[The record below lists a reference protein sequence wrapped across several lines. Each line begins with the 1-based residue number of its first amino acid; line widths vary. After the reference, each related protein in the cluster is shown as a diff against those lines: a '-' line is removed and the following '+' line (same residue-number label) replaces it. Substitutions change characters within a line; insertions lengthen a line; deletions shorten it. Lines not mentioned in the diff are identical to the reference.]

1 MAEEVGIVMSLY
13 DRVSPTLKAIA
24 GNSAVFDKNLDDL
37 EASLKAYDKAQDAMV
52 KKSADLKKALAE
64 ADQQVKT
71 AQKSYRKLND
81 EASKRDLDKA
91 IDRQAELRRE
101 LSETEI
107 NLKANSKAYEDL
119 YDKARKAAKGIGETS
134 LKATSKAYEDLSI
147 KAKDAAD
154 GIADASDAISRME
167 NRAGRSGGAGGGL
180 IDSLGKAGAWSMAG
194 DVLSQW
200 ADVWIGSATSGE
212 TGTLLSGA
220 LSGIGSGAAIG
231 SMIAPGIGTA
241 VGAVAGGLVGLAS
254 GAAQNFE
261 NEDEAFKSY
270 VQTAAEGQMEARETS
285 IASGSDTAAQRELDA
300 IAFNTLISGGS
311 GKQFLA
317 DLREMAAV
325 TPFEYEDLTTMSRN
339 LAIGFGDDP
348 DRILSLMKGIGNAGA
363 TVNASE
369 SDMNWLAT
377 SLSRMQST
385 DLAQL
390 AEINMF
396 QDRGIDVI
404 GMLADAYGKNEGE
417 IRSMITG
424 GEIGGRDAVDI
435 IQQGLD
441 QYAGAMDEMA
451 RTFSGLTSTLADTTA
466 EMDNAAGEG
475 YNEVRSRGLQEEID
489 AYSGLLGDAVAD
501 INRIAGENAAYLEN
515 LSEQYTREALS
526 AVLLG
531 ENTTLFDPEQK
542 RALQGMRAEF
552 LEASAAYENGS
563 REAGIKMETLR
574 SQAEALA
581 EAAYD
586 SSSAALAQQ
595 EAELD
600 LISAIR
606 ENTVAL
612 DGWRVRYETD
622 QEYTKG
628 LAAAMWAN
636 AGNEEVSSQQTEEPL
651 RSVPDVTFPRLE
663 LQYTVDPAG
672 SLNISGIKP
681 VQSLTSKPSHAYGLD
696 RVPYDN
702 YTALLHQGERVLTAS
717 QAREMDRGGLA
728 KGTINVNISG
738 SWSVRSPED
747 VDEIAETIVRKIELA
762 AKAGV
767 NR

>member
-1 MAEEVGIVMSLY
+1 MANTRTDAS
-13 DRVSPTLKAIA
+13 IA
-24 GNSAVFDKNLDDL
+24 L
-37 EASLKAYDKAQDAMV
+37 SLKDNL
-52 KKSADLKKALAE
+52 SASIVGMKNSLSGFKTDVQGLQQQLDVLTATRYQLKNFDL
-64 ADQQVKT
+64 
-71 AQKSYRKLND
+71 
-81 EASKRDLDKA
+81 
-91 IDRQAELRRE
+91 
-101 LSETEI
+101 
-107 NLKANSKAYEDL
+107 
-119 YDKARKAAKGIGETS
+119 KAAKSQVDEMRRAMEELGDTATETERQAARANFDEAVQNYGNVEQQLRLVS
-134 LKATSKAYEDLSI
+134 QQARQTERDLL
-147 KAKDAAD
+147 
-154 GIADASDAISRME
+154 DASDAISRME
-167 NRAGRSGGAGGGL
+167 NRAGRSGGSGGGL

-300 IAFNTLISGGS
+300 IAFSKLLGADAADDYLS
-311 GKQFLA
+311 
-317 DLREMAAV
+317 DLRHLAAD
-325 TPFEYEDLTTMSRN
+325 TPMEYEDLTAMSRA
-339 LAIGFGDDP
+339 LATGFAGDMNRMLD
-348 DRILSLMKGIGNAGA
+348 LMTGIGNAGSA
-363 TVNASE
+363 VGTDAGGME
-369 SDMNWLAT
+369 AMAQA
-377 SLSRMQST
+377 LSRMESSNKAT
-385 DLAQL
+385 LEYL
-390 AEINMF
+390 NIF
-396 QDRGIDVI
+396 QDRGVDVI
-404 GMLADAYGKNEGE
+404 GMLASALGTDQGGIYD
-417 IRSMITG
+417 MISKGSISGTQ
-424 GEIGGRDAVDI
+424 AVDI

-451 RTFSGLTSTLADTTA
+451 RTFSGLTSTLSDAQT
-466 EMDNAAGEG
+466 EMDNAYGEG
-475 YNEVRSRGLQEEID
+475 YNETRKKGLQEEID
-489 AYSGLLGDAVAD
+489 WLSGESGALMQEA
-501 INRIAGENAAYLEN
+501 NRAIGAWQAELEN
-515 LSEQYTREALS
+515 LQEQYVREAVD
-526 AVLLG
+526 AVLNS
-531 ENTTLFDPEQK
+531 EEYQ
-542 RALQGMRAEF
+542 AAMAEGTD
-552 LEASAAYENGS
+552 EGYA
-563 REAGIKMETLR
+563 EAGRML
-574 SQAEALA
+574 AEAKVRGMNEYNASEGAQLMLEYELALA
-581 EAAYD
+581 EG
-586 SSSAALAQQ
+586 
-595 EAELD
+595 
-600 LISAIR
+600 IR
-606 ENTVAL
+606 EDSVSNDAYW
-612 DGWRVRYETD
+612 DAGYRKG

-728 KGTINVNISG
+728 KGSINVNISG

-767 NR
+767 NS